1 MDESEKRKIKI
12 LLADDHAVVRAGI
25 RQFLETGADLE
36 VVVEA
41 MNGKEVCDL
50 IPRHEIDVAVLDI
63 QMPEM
68 SGIEVTRWLAEHHP
82 EVRVLILTSY
92 DDDPYVMATLNAG
105 ATGYVL
111 KTARPNEIVKAVR
124 QVASGQHVFDPAVA
138 YRVLTQAG
146 RQADA
151 SGEESLTEREL
162 EVLSLAALGKT
173 NKLIG
178 AELEISDRTVQGHLA
193 RIFAKLGANSRTEA
207 VTTALRLGLIQ
218 LDEK

>member
-1 MDESEKRKIKI
+1 MSDTEKIKV

-25 RQFLETGADLE
+25 RQFLEFGDDIE

-41 MNGKEVCDL
+41 KNGKEVRDL
-50 IPRHEIDVAVLDI
+50 IPHYEVDVAVLDI

-68 SGIEVTRWLAEHHP
+68 SGIDVARWLSQHHP
-82 EVRVLILTSY
+82 EIKVLVLTSY

-111 KTARPNEIVKAVR
+111 KTARPQEIVSAVR
-124 QVASGQHVFDPAVA
+124 QVAAGQHVLDPIAAQRLVA
-138 YRVLTQAG
+138 HAT

-151 SGEESLTEREL
+151 VPVEAMSAREL
-162 EVLSLAALGKT
+162 EVLSLAAMGKT
-173 NKLIG
+173 NKAIG

-193 RIFAKLGANSRTEA
+193 RIYAKLEVASRTEA
-207 VTTALRLGLIQ
+207 VTKALRLGLIV
-218 LDEK
+218 LDEE

>member
-1 MDESEKRKIKI
+1 MSDMEKIKV

-25 RQFLETGADLE
+25 RQFLEFGDEIE

-41 MNGKEVCDL
+41 KNGKEVRDL
-50 IPRHEIDVAVLDI
+50 ISNYEVDVAVLDI

-68 SGIEVTRWLAEHHP
+68 SGIDVARWLSQHHP
-82 EVRVLILTSY
+82 EIKVLVLTSY

-111 KTARPNEIVKAVR
+111 KTARPQEIVSAVR
-124 QVASGQHVFDPAVA
+124 QVAAGQHVLDPIAAQRLVA
-138 YRVLTQAG
+138 HAT

-151 SGEESLTEREL
+151 VPVEAMSAREL
-162 EVLSLAALGKT
+162 EVLSLAAMGKT
-173 NKLIG
+173 NKAIG

-193 RIFAKLGANSRTEA
+193 RIYAKLEVASRTEA
-207 VTTALRLGLIQ
+207 VTKALRLGLIV
-218 LDEK
+218 LDEE